1 MERFPYH
8 RQFHVHAA
16 KKNPSARM
24 LAPLAGVDGG
34 KPRGRGDGSVKIE

>member
-16 KKNPSARM
+16 KKNPSARV
-24 LAPLAGVDGG
+24 LAPLAGVETTGE
-34 KPRGRGDGSVKIE
+34 GDGSVKIE